1 MTRFLKL
8 TNIIINTAKI
18 VTIDVLPTKYTIRM
32 SDQKIDG
39 WLLFTSGSVESIN
52 TKIEVCGCGIRNRVE
67 DNHAYSEG
75 LLRRP
80 SEYENKDPI
89 DYQLVKKWI
98 HQTI

>member
-52 TKIEVCGCGIRNRVE
+52 TKIEVC
-67 DNHAYSEG
+67 
-75 LLRRP
+75 
-80 SEYENKDPI
+80 ENKDPI